1 MFPSCLHLISR
12 RNRTQSWA
20 LTRQLPRLATIGQK
34 KPCLST
40 CRDFMVSNVHFDCQ
54 GRNFLVFWR
63 ITDDL
68 IRFCALS
75 PVAMLKQLSQAQLN
89 RRVLIDVMSDATP
102 CDHFLIQVLWQLF
115 WLLSY
120 YLKVSCSCTVYSILI
135 FLPFKQ
141 CSNVATAA
149 GNCFFLLQ
157 NTLKYLQKE
166 RSVSLLCQRKNQL
179 NYLCYTTI
187 IKRLYVRQNI
197 KDLPLYMRLLKINL
211 ICLHLLYIV
220 VDIARIL
227 KYIFDFTASH
237 AFTNNVKSC
246 KLKNNN

>member
-40 CRDFMVSNVHFDCQ
+40 CRDFMVSNVHFYCQ
-54 GRNFLVFWR
+54 GRNFLVFQH

-68 IRFCALS
+68 IRVCVLS

-120 YLKVSCSCTVYSILI
+120 YLKVSCSLCTVYSSFYPLKSAQTWLLLLEMVFFFFKIL
-135 FLPFKQ
+135 
-141 CSNVATAA
+141 SNICRRR
-149 GNCFFLLQ
+149 GRCLCC
-157 NTLKYLQKE
+157 
-166 RSVSLLCQRKNQL
+166 VSGK
-179 NYLCYTTI
+179 T
-187 IKRLYVRQNI
+187 
-197 KDLPLYMRLLKINL
+197 
-211 ICLHLLYIV
+211 
-220 VDIARIL
+220 
-227 KYIFDFTASH
+227 S
-237 AFTNNVKSC
+237 
-246 KLKNNN
+246 

>member
-20 LTRQLPRLATIGQK
+20 HTRQLPRLATIGQK

-54 GRNFLVFWR
+54 GRNFLVFQR

-102 CDHFLIQVLWQLF
+102 CDHCLIQVLWQLF

-120 YLKVSCSCTVYSILI
+120 YLKVSCSLCTVYSSFYPLNSAQTWLLLLEMVFFSSSKYSQI
-135 FLPFKQ
+135 FVEGEVGVFAVLAEKLVKLPMLH
-141 CSNVATAA
+141 N
-149 GNCFFLLQ
+149 
-157 NTLKYLQKE
+157 
-166 RSVSLLCQRKNQL
+166 
-179 NYLCYTTI
+179 NY
-187 IKRLYVRQNI
+187 
-197 KDLPLYMRLLKINL
+197 
-211 ICLHLLYIV
+211 
-220 VDIARIL
+220 
-227 KYIFDFTASH
+227 
-237 AFTNNVKSC
+237 
-246 KLKNNN
+246 